1 MYRTTISIFCSHIVM
16 ALCLTLSGC
25 SEREF
30 DWVSNSPLS
39 VYAKNHNE
47 NSEWPS
53 SSDSLK
59 ILAIGNSFTD
69 NSMDLLPQLLK
80 AHELNH
86 ITLGKIGYGGATL
99 QNHEQFFRK
108 ASPVYLF
115 QVKPSEEYEWKTL
128 SSHATIEEAIQ
139 HADWDIIVLQQA
151 SALSG
156 LYNHYQPYLNRFIE
170 HLLSSATN
178 PDVVFAWHMTWPY
191 STLCQTKAFAPYN
204 YNPAMMYESICQTTG
219 MALEETG
226 IKYVIPSG
234 TVIHELRNSLINKDS
249 SDFTNDGIH
258 INHPIGQY
266 ALACTW
272 FQSIFHPIY
281 SQRMDSIPH
290 STKHIVTPLD
300 MKELQLLHDIVRN
313 SVNKPLFDKNNK
325 EQSN

>member
-1 MYRTTISIFCSHIVM
+1 MYRTTISIFCSHIVI

-53 SSDSLK
+53 SPDSLK

-69 NSMDLLPQLLK
+69 NSMDLLPLLLK

-191 STLCQTKAFAPYN
+191 STLCQTKAFAAYN
-204 YNPAMMYESICQTTG
+204 YNPAMMYESICQATG
-219 MALEETG
+219 TALEETG

-300 MKELQLLHDIVRN
+300 MKELQLLHNIVRN